1 VAHSSDNPGPTL
13 AEHRTARQTTDG
25 QSRSGSEP
33 NQDAEAA
40 TIGPTG
46 SEGQVSRSVRRARG
60 GSPSGDDSTSE
71 ARTGRSHPHSASH
84 MTARAALEAS
94 GLGRMRIMAVS
105 MLALTQVGFLAATVF
120 DADLIS
126 KILAWTSLST
136 LLALFVVTWRKL
148 ESTEATSARAVRR
161 VSIPLSI
168 AVVVANLAFGLL
180 SVFCVAV
187 ALGLLLFASSS
198 ARRNA
203 SLAFGIIA
211 GGFAIC
217 AIATH
222 FGLYPYKPIGTVA
235 YTGVWTWD
243 ATAALV
249 EVMYLAAFSAGRMIR
264 REQAR
269 VVDQFEKAVREA
281 SLRDALLREARDAL
295 KHAAGL
301 GAPGRFSDQELDGF
315 KLGAVIGRGGMGEVY
330 AAERLSDGRQS
341 ALKLLRMDALGER
354 SALSRFEREARII
367 ASIQSPNV
375 VQVLAVS
382 HAESVLPY
390 IAMERLSG
398 VDLASHLRERGRLSL
413 LEVVE
418 LVSQV
423 AIGLSSAHAAKV
435 VHRDLKP
442 NNIFRAGT
450 SDRPV
455 WKILDF
461 GVSKWMD
468 SADATLTA
476 AELVGTPQY
485 MAPEQARGERDL
497 DQCADLY
504 ALSAIAYRCL
514 TGEPPFGGQLPAIL
528 RTITEQMPRAPSSY
542 GELPRDIDYV
552 LAIGLAKKRSERF
565 QTAFELSAAFA
576 MAAGGHL
583 SAALVKRAKG
593 LLAALPY
600 EK

>member
-1 VAHSSDNPGPTL
+1 LVTLERHVGQSSDNPGPTL
-13 AEHRTARQTTDG
+13 AEHRTARHSADG
-25 QSRSGSEP
+25 GSSRPGA
-33 NQDAEAA
+33 AEAQ
-40 TIGPTG
+40 P
-46 SEGQVSRSVRRARG
+46 SRSVRRARG
-60 GSPSGDDSTSE
+60 SGSNGETADSTSQP
-71 ARTGRSHPHSASH
+71 RTGRSHPHSSSH

-105 MLALTQVGFLAATVF
+105 MLALTQVGFLTATVF

-126 KILAWTSLST
+126 KVLAWSSLSV
-136 LLALFVVTWRKL
+136 LLALFLFTWRKL
-148 ESTEATSARAVRR
+148 ESTEAADPRVVRR
-161 VSIPLSI
+161 VSIVLCV

-198 ARRNA
+198 ARRHA
-203 SLAFGIIA
+203 SLAYSIIA
-211 GGFAIC
+211 GGFALC
-217 AIATH
+217 AIGTH
-222 FGLYPYKPIGTVA
+222 FGLYPYKPISSGAFTKL
-235 YTGVWTWD
+235 WTWD

-249 EVMYLAAFSAGRMIR
+249 EIMYLAAFSAGRMIR

-301 GAPGRFSDQELDGF
+301 GAPGRFTDQELDGF

-330 AAERLSDGRQS
+330 AAERLEDGKPA

-367 ASIQSPNV
+367 ASIESPNV
-375 VQVLAVS
+375 VQVLSVS
-382 HAESVLPY
+382 NAESVLPY

-423 AIGLSSAHAAKV
+423 AIGLSSAHVAKV

-450 SDRPV
+450 ADRPI

-468 SADATLTA
+468 STDATLTA

-514 TGEPPFGGQLPAIL
+514 TGEPPFSGQLPAIL
-528 RTITEQMPRAPSSY
+528 RTITEQMPRVPSSY
-542 GELPRDIDYV
+542 AELPRDIDYV

-576 MAAGGHL
+576 MAAGNHL
-583 SAALVKRAKG
+583 SPALVKRAKG
-593 LLAALPY
+593 LLTALPY
-600 EK
+600 ER

>member
-1 VAHSSDNPGPTL
+1 MAQSSDDPGPTL
-13 AEHRTARQTTDG
+13 SEHRTARQSADG
-25 QSRSGSEP
+25 QSRGDRNARTQSGEEDLQRTVSEAP
-33 NQDAEAA
+33 
-40 TIGPTG
+40 
-46 SEGQVSRSVRRARG
+46 SRSVRRAR
-60 GSPSGDDSTSE
+60 SSSETESTG
-71 ARTGRSHPHSASH
+71 ARTGRSHPHSSSN
-84 MTARAALEAS
+84 MTARAALAAS
-94 GLGRMRIMAVS
+94 GLGRMRILAVS
-105 MLALTQVGFLAATVF
+105 MLGLTQVGFLAATVF
-120 DADLIS
+120 EADLVS
-126 KILAWTSLST
+126 KVLAWSSLAT
-136 LLALFVVTWRKL
+136 LLALFVFTWRRL
-148 ESTEATSARAVRR
+148 ESSDAPNPRAVRR
-161 VSIPLSI
+161 VTIPLSL
-168 AVVVANLAFGLL
+168 AVVVANLSFGLL

-187 ALGLLLFASSS
+187 ALGLLLFSSSS

-203 SLAFGIIA
+203 ALSYGIIA
-211 GGFAIC
+211 GGFALG
-217 AIATH
+217 ALATY
-222 FGLYPYKPIGTVA
+222 FELYPYKPIGGEA
-235 YTGVWTWD
+235 FTGGWTWL
-243 ATAALV
+243 ATAGLV
-249 EVMYLAAFSAGRMIR
+249 EVLYLAAFAAGRMIR

-281 SLRDALLREARDAL
+281 SMRDALLREARDAL

-330 AAERLSDGRQS
+330 AAERLDDGRQA
-341 ALKLLRMDALGER
+341 ALKLLRMDVLGER

-367 ASIQSPNV
+367 ASIESPNV

-382 HAESVLPY
+382 NADSILPY

-398 VDLASHLRERGRLSL
+398 VDLASLLRERGRLSV

-418 LVSQV
+418 LVSQI

-442 NNIFRAGT
+442 NNIFRTGSA
-450 SDRPV
+450 DRPV

-497 DQCADLY
+497 DQCADIY
-504 ALSAIAYRCL
+504 ALSAIAYRAL
-514 TGEPPFGGQLPAIL
+514 TGEAPFSGQLPAIL

-542 GELPRDIDYV
+542 GEVPRDVDYV
-552 LAIGLAKKRSERF
+552 LALGLAKKREDRF
-565 QTAFELSAAFA
+565 QSAFELSAAFA

-583 SAALVKRAKG
+583 NAALVKRAKTV
-593 LLAALPY
+593 LTALPY